1 MTSLATASR
10 RTRDLSAALDWLSV
24 LFGAP
29 LSVEAVSAHRRG
41 PAAALIAALA
51 RDADFAPGIARM
63 RIALDRGDDDEAG
76 AARLNRAYRL
86 AFEGLG
92 GPRTVPLCESAHRGG
107 SRRLFQ
113 APTAELEALLAENDL
128 SMPADV
134 RLPAD
139 HIAIELAL
147 TALLVETGSPGA
159 KAMICRLAEWI
170 PAFAAECAEVDEDGF
185 WAGAAGVLNALMA
198 REARAILAN
207 GQDELETT
215 KEVFNVTNEQ

>member
-1 MTSLATASR
+1 VTSLATASR

>member
-1 MTSLATASR
+1 MTDLAAAATR
-10 RTRDLSAALDWLSV
+10 RRDVSATLDWLSV

-51 RDADFAPGIARM
+51 DDVDCAPGIARM
-63 RIALDRGDDDEAG
+63 RKALDRGDDDEAG

-113 APTAELEALLAENDL
+113 APTAELEALLAESGL
-128 SMPADV
+128 SSPADV

-147 TALLVETGSPGA
+147 TVLLVATGSPMA
-159 KAMICRLAEWI
+159 KAMIRRLAEWI

-185 WAGAAGVLNALMA
+185 WAGAAGVLNALIA
-198 REARAILAN
+198 REAKAIQAN
-207 GQDELETT
+207 GQDEPETT
-215 KEVFNVTNEQ
+215 KEVFNVTNE

>member
-1 MTSLATASR
+1 VTDLATAAGRSR
-10 RTRDLSAALDWLSV
+10 DVSATLDWLSV
-24 LFGAP
+24 VFGAP

-51 RDADFAPGIARM
+51 EDADCAPGIARM
-63 RIALDRGDDDEAG
+63 RNALDRGDDDEAG

-92 GPRTVPLCESAHRGG
+92 GPRTVPLCESAYRGA

-113 APTAELEALLAENDL
+113 APTAELEALLAESGI

-139 HIAIELAL
+139 HLAIELAL
-147 TALLVETGSPGA
+147 TALLVATGSPEA
-159 KAMICRLAEWI
+159 KEMIRRLAAWI
-170 PAFAAECAEVDEDGF
+170 PSFAAECTEVDEDGF
-185 WAGAAGVLNALMA
+185 WAGAAGVLNALIA
-198 REARAILAN
+198 HEARAIQAN
-207 GQDELETT
+207 G
-215 KEVFNVTNEQ
+215 